1 MHIVEYYSA
10 VTKTETPDKG
20 YSMGELQKHYDKRT
34 RNKESYTV
42 LSNFCE
48 ILEKSKPQGQEHTS
62 GFQGLESAERI
73 DCKGYKR
80 TFWSVVKALYLNCD
94 DCYMTV
100 YSESKLIECIHQYYQ
115 GVKYY
120 CK

>member
-34 RNKESYTV
+34 RNKDSYTV

-48 ILEKSKPQGQEHTS
+48 ILEKSIC
-62 GFQGLESAERI
+62 SARKQVNGCLI
-73 DCKGYKR
+73 
-80 TFWSVVKALYLNCD
+80 ACD
-94 DCYMTV
+94 W
-100 YSESKLIECIHQYYQ
+100 
-115 GVKYY
+115 GRRWN
-120 CK
+120 